1 MFPRLQFA
9 PSGVAV
15 SSLRHSVPA
24 RILLAIVLL
33 CPGLVCAQQPS
44 PGTVGRVEGLD
55 VSVEGGAPAG
65 GGTAASAPS
74 IFVENGS
81 VVTVHSGQAR
91 LMLSTGGE
99 IQICGP
105 AKFTLL
111 QSGGAITL
119 ALNFGRVRIQLPAAT
134 ILRIFT
140 PAVVATPLGIGS
152 GLRDITIGLDL
163 NDVLCVLA
171 TSGAIRLE
179 QQFTGEVL
187 DIPQAGEFFLAGGKL
202 VPAAGASG
210 SCRCAEMQPR
220 VASPLPPPIP
230 EMGLTSQTNHSPPAP
245 QPAPPTTAAV
255 QAPPPEPPVE
265 FSVPAHANEA
275 HPLPPAEKSAA
286 PTPPPASFPEYKI
299 IMPPLTF
306 SAASPDP
313 PPDPSPEMVLLV
325 RVARDDP
332 EWEFT
337 GRVEAPRLEEVAQH
351 TPSPRRQPRASKNP
365 QKKKGG
371 FWAALKRIFIG
382 SGT

>member
-9 PSGVAV
+9 HHGVGI
-15 SSLRHSVPA
+15 SPLRHSVPA
-24 RILLAIVLL
+24 CILLVIVLL
-33 CPGLVCAQQPS
+33 CPGLVGAQQAP
-44 PGTVGRVEGLD
+44 PGAVGRVEGLD

-65 GGTAASAPS
+65 GGTATSAPG
-74 IFVENGS
+74 IFVANGS

-134 ILRIFT
+134 SLRIFT
-140 PAVVATPLGIGS
+140 PTVVATPLGIGS

-163 NDVLCVLA
+163 NDSLCVLA
-171 TSGAIRLE
+171 TSGAIQLE

-187 DIPQAGEFFLAGGKL
+187 DIPQAGEFLLAGGKL
-202 VPAAGASG
+202 IPAAGASV
-210 SCRCAEMQPR
+210 SCQCAEMQAR
-220 VASPLPPPIP
+220 VASPPPPPIP
-230 EMGLTSQTNHSPPAP
+230 ELGLASQSQIAPPAS
-245 QPAPPTTAAV
+245 QPAPSTAAV
-255 QAPPPEPPVE
+255 QAPPPEPPME

-275 HPLPPAEKSAA
+275 HPLPPVEKNAA
-286 PTPPPASFPEYKI
+286 PMPPPASFPEYKI

-313 PPDPSPEMVLLV
+313 PPDPSPDMVLLV

-337 GRVEAPRLEEVAQH
+337 GRVGAPHLEEVAQH
-351 TPSPRRQPRASKNP
+351 TPAPRRQPRASKNP

-371 FWAALKRIFIG
+371 FWAALKRLFVG